1 MVVEILVMGCNAV
14 NGYAH
19 QCSEKVKDL
28 KRNWRIQWGRWDCQS
43 KEMIVEIICHVE
55 VLMLNQEVIVTRL
68 FGRRLSL

>member
-1 MVVEILVMGCNAV
+1 MEVEILVMGCNAV
-14 NGYAH
+14 SGSAH

-28 KRNWRIQWGRWDCQS
+28 RRNWRILWGQWECQA

-55 VLMLNQEVIVTRL
+55 VLMLNQEVIVTRS